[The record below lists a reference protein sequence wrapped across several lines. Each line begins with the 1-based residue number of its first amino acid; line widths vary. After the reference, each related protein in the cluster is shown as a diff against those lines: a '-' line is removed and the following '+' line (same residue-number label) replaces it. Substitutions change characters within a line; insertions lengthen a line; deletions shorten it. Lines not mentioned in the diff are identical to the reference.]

1 MSTIRKKVSVG
12 GLCQA
17 EDGRILLV
25 NPTYKDRW
33 DLPGGILEAGE
44 SPVAGLRREIREE
57 LSVDCRVGPL
67 GAVDYGRADWEDAEV
82 IMLTF
87 HVELEPGDPERFRLQ
102 DGELSEVRF
111 VEVEKALE
119 MVTPRM
125 RDRLRVAL
133 GLVPDGPHGMF
144 VWRPEQ
150 P

>member
-1 MSTIRKKVSVG
+1 MTAVRKKVSVG
-12 GLCQA
+12 GLCQSA
-17 EDGRILLV
+17 DGRILLV
-25 NPTYKDRW
+25 NPTYKDLW
-33 DLPGGILEAGE
+33 DLPGGILEADE

-67 GAVDYGRADWEDAEV
+67 GAVDYGRSDWEGAEI

-87 HVELEPGDPERFRLQ
+87 RIDLEPSDPVRFQLQ
-102 DGELSEVRF
+102 DGELSEARF
-111 VEVEKALE
+111 VDIEKALE

-133 GLVPDGPHGMF
+133 GLVPPGPHGLL